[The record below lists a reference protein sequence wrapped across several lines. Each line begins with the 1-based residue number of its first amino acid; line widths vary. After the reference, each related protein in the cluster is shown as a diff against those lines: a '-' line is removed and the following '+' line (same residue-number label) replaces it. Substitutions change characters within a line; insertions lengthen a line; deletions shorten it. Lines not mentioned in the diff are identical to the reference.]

1 MPAPTAALTSS
12 FNEARSP
19 LTAANVQAWASDHF
33 PDPLQALPRPSRVK
47 WIQFDDD
54 SFTVTRAVWR
64 GIGRSAHNHLLVIGG
79 YAPGPEPEVEEPTE
93 RVAAHV
99 HADEADVSFFRITA
113 NNELLP
119 VKSTSTVAFHAPFCD
134 VGDDAGNSKAIHRV
148 SALILYYFLAAG
160 HVTELQ
166 RTRADPSM
174 FTRTFRDACYWVA
187 NNGERPNIPHP
198 RPNAVPRSSALVDDV
213 PVRPKRSS
221 TMTSLSSTSFTTDP
235 APPIRRAATDDVKI
249 KRDREDDAILR
260 PKKHPRRTLSEQI
273 VIPSLRNHDTTLSPR
288 SPAPERVNRAL
299 SDRIEHLKD
308 ENADL
313 KHTVSSL
320 EHDRAKLE
328 KRLSRRAYELEKM
341 SHELNETKR
350 RLSNVEIELDA
361 LKRRFEH
368 ADKDTSAFR
377 LELLALRKTSK
388 VSNDAS
394 KEV

>member
-64 GIGRSAHNHLLVIGG
+64 GLGRSAHNHLLVIGG
-79 YAPGPEPEVEEPTE
+79 YAPGPDIEEPTE

-99 HADEADVSFFRITA
+99 HTDEADVSFFRITA
-113 NNELLP
+113 DNELLP

-187 NNGERPNIPHP
+187 NSGERPVIPHL
-198 RPNAVPRSSALVDDV
+198 RPNAVARSSAVLDDV

-221 TMTSLSSTSFTTDP
+221 TMSTRPRGCSAPCCLDSDSLQPPCPRPRTQPTPPRPSAAPSPTTSRSSATAKTTP
-235 APPIRRAATDDVKI
+235 FCA
-249 KRDREDDAILR
+249 
-260 PKKHPRRTLSEQI
+260 
-273 VIPSLRNHDTTLSPR
+273 PR
-288 SPAPERVNRAL
+288 STPAAP
-299 SDRIEHLKD
+299 
-308 ENADL
+308 
-313 KHTVSSL
+313 
-320 EHDRAKLE
+320 
-328 KRLSRRAYELEKM
+328 
-341 SHELNETKR
+341 
-350 RLSNVEIELDA
+350 
-361 LKRRFEH
+361 
-368 ADKDTSAFR
+368 
-377 LELLALRKTSK
+377 
-388 VSNDAS
+388 
-394 KEV
+394 